1 MSGLKNETKKEI
13 SQLIF
18 GLYGNIL
25 FLKRKY
31 RGQAKSSSGMYCINK
46 DGKQNHL
53 FYKEKKEQKKYR
65 LH

>member
-46 DGKQNHL
+46 DGKQNHPPL
-53 FYKEKKEQKKYR
+53 LQGQKGTKEV
-65 LH
+65 